1 MNIVMRLDYSIIFI
15 LIIFITSCK
24 YSNENEVDLLKEE
37 VIVIHDEVMPLMNDL
52 SISRK
57 KILGKIEE
65 LAENTSEEDST
76 IKALKIKSLKKVERV
91 LEDAFQG
98 MFIWMRQYN
107 SQFENMPKEDVKNYL
122 QEQKEMV
129 TKVNSNIKNSLV
141 EAQKHL

>member
-57 KILGKIEE
+57 KILVKIEE
-65 LAENTSEEDST
+65 LAENSIEEDST
-76 IKALKIKSLKKVERV
+76 IKALKKVERD
-91 LEDAFQG
+91 LDDAFQG

-107 SQFENMPKEDVKNYL
+107 SQFENMEDEEVKIYL

-129 TKVNSNIKNSLV
+129 TKVNSNIKNSLK